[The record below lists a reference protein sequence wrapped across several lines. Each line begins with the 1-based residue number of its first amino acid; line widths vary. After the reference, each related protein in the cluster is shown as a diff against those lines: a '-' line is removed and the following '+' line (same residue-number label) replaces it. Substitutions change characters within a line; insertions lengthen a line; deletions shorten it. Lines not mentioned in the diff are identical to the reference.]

1 MSPRKTQLGNGPG
14 HEEESVRVSAARPQ
28 LIRVL
33 NEQLLLDHI
42 RNNGPCSRAEL
53 ARVSGLSKSTVS
65 VAMANVE
72 RAGLVREAGHR
83 RGAPGRAAQLYEVT
97 PDAGFILAL
106 DVGRQ
111 FLRAAVADLTG
122 AVVARETV
130 RSRAAHGR
138 RRVSELIGLADDLT
152 KRAGISRATVTQTVI
167 GCPGV
172 YDRHA
177 DTIRLT
183 GGLTGWDQPGLPAL
197 LREAFGPAVMV
208 ENDVDAAALAERAHG
223 HGRHAASFAFV
234 TIGTGIGMG
243 LVLDGQLHRGA
254 HGTAGEIAF
263 LPLAVDHVL
272 IDEPDAAEARRRGSL
287 EAAVSAAAVTR
298 AARRAGMRGSISARR
313 VFTAAARGDE
323 RAARVVAD
331 EATLVAK
338 AICAVVAV
346 TDPALV
352 VLGGGIGQAP
362 GFADAV
368 TAELAALAPVTPE
381 VRVSALGADAVVDG
395 CLAAGL
401 DRAWEILTASV
412 QYAELLNGQH
422 NGQNG
427 VSRSGSD
434 Q

>member
-1 MSPRKTQLGNGPG
+1 
-14 HEEESVRVSAARPQ
+14 VRVSAARPQ

-65 VAMANVE
+65 IAMANVE

-97 PDAGFILAL
+97 PEAGFVLAL

-111 FLRAAVADLTG
+111 FLRGALADLTG

-138 RRVSELIGLADDLT
+138 RRVSELIGLADGLT
-152 KRAGISRATVTQTVI
+152 ERAGISRATVTQTVI

-197 LREAFGPAVMV
+197 LREAFGGAVMV
-208 ENDVDAAALAERAHG
+208 ENDVDAAALAEQAHG
-223 HGRHAASFAFV
+223 HGRRLSSFAFV
-234 TIGTGIGMG
+234 TVGTGIGMG
-243 LVLDGQLHRGA
+243 LVLNGHLHRGA
-254 HGTAGEIAF
+254 HGVAGEIAF
-263 LPLAVDHVL
+263 LPLAVDPILVL
-272 IDEPDAAEARRRGSL
+272 DAAEAQRRGSL
-287 EAAVSAAAVTR
+287 EAAVSAAAVAR

-313 VFTAAARGDE
+313 VFAAAARGDE
-323 RAARVVAD
+323 RAVQVVAA
-331 EATLVAK
+331 EAVLVAK

-346 TDPALV
+346 TDPELV

-368 TAELAALAPVTPE
+368 TEALKTLAPIVPS
-381 VRVSALGADAVVDG
+381 VRVSALGKDAVVDG

-412 QYAELLNGQH
+412 PDIEQGNGRH
-422 NGQNG
+422 F
-427 VSRSGSD
+427 
-434 Q
+434 

>member
-1 MSPRKTQLGNGPG
+1 
-14 HEEESVRVSAARPQ
+14 
-28 LIRVL
+28 
-33 NEQLLLDHI
+33 
-42 RNNGPCSRAEL
+42 
-53 ARVSGLSKSTVS
+53 
-65 VAMANVE
+65 
-72 RAGLVREAGHR
+72 
-83 RGAPGRAAQLYEVT
+83 
-97 PDAGFILAL
+97 
-106 DVGRQ
+106 
-111 FLRAAVADLTG
+111 
-122 AVVARETV
+122 
-130 RSRAAHGR
+130 
-138 RRVSELIGLADDLT
+138 
-152 KRAGISRATVTQTVI
+152 VI

-197 LREAFGPAVMV
+197 LREGFGDAVMV

-234 TIGTGIGMG
+234 TVGTGIGMG
-243 LVLDGQLHRGA
+243 LVLDGRLHRGA

-263 LPLAVDHVL
+263 LPLAVDHIL
-272 IDEPDAAEARRRGSL
+272 DEQEAQRRGSL
-287 EAAVSAAAVTR
+287 EAAVSAAAVTK
-298 AARRAGMRGSISARR
+298 AARQAGMRGSISARR
-313 VFTAAARGDE
+313 VFAAAARGDQ
-323 RAARVVAD
+323 RAIQVVRV

-346 TDPALV
+346 ADPELV

-368 TAELAALAPVTPE
+368 TVELDALAPMTPL

-412 QYAELLNGQH
+412 PDGDPSNGWSNH
-422 NGQNG
+422 
-427 VSRSGSD
+427 
-434 Q
+434 

>member
-1 MSPRKTQLGNGPG
+1 
-14 HEEESVRVSAARPQ
+14 VSAARPQ

-65 VAMANVE
+65 IAMANVE

-97 PDAGFILAL
+97 PEAGFVLAL

-111 FLRAAVADLTG
+111 FLRGALADLTG

-138 RRVSELIGLADDLT
+138 RRVSELIGLADGLT
-152 KRAGISRATVTQTVI
+152 ERAGISRATVTQTVI

-197 LREAFGPAVMV
+197 LREAFGGAVMV
-208 ENDVDAAALAERAHG
+208 ENDVDAAALAEQAHG
-223 HGRHAASFAFV
+223 HGRRLSSFAFV
-234 TIGTGIGMG
+234 TVGTGIGMG
-243 LVLDGQLHRGA
+243 LVLNGHLHRGA
-254 HGTAGEIAF
+254 HGVAGEIAF
-263 LPLAVDHVL
+263 LPLAVDPILVL
-272 IDEPDAAEARRRGSL
+272 DAAEAQRRGSL
-287 EAAVSAAAVTR
+287 EAAVSAAAVAR

-313 VFTAAARGDE
+313 VFAAAARGDE
-323 RAARVVAD
+323 RAVQVVAA
-331 EATLVAK
+331 EAVLVAK

-346 TDPALV
+346 TDPELV

-368 TAELAALAPVTPE
+368 TEALKTLAPIVPS
-381 VRVSALGADAVVDG
+381 VRVSALGKDAVVDG

-412 QYAELLNGQH
+412 PDIEQGNGRH
-422 NGQNG
+422 F
-427 VSRSGSD
+427 
-434 Q
+434 